1 MSLLSGLFKTK
12 KTPSYGGIQPY
23 GTLMDAYG
31 GKDYYNTI
39 LGRSQ
44 GNSKGYGDDYVDT
57 ANPQIAQLR
66 NQYTGYDLPE
76 LKSELSATG
85 RRAGSSGFQQIA
97 RSMSDQSDKENAIK
111 ARLAQN
117 QSEAIY
123 NDTNQGIN
131 DLGAFNTGDFNA
143 RKSLADFQQNQ
154 YRQESSNI
162 QNDRSRNDQMAQNIG
177 QGAVALAGVPFTGGA
192 SLYPS
197 MADPYRSLVQ
207 SRTTPQAPQPY
218 QQPYGNY
225 GNTGRIKNAQI
236 GRA

>member
-1 MSLLSGLFKTK
+1 MSLISNLFKTK

-23 GTLMDAYG
+23 GTLLDAAG
-31 GKDYYNTI
+31 GKDYYDTI
-39 LGRSQ
+39 LGRSK
-44 GNSKGYGDDYVDT
+44 GNSQGYGENYVSN
-57 ANPQIAQLR
+57 ANPQIAESH
-66 NQYTGYDLPE
+66 NNYTGYQLPE
-76 LKSELSATG
+76 LKSELSLTG

-97 RSMSDQSDKENAIK
+97 RSMSDQSDKENSIK

-123 NDTNQGIN
+123 NDTNNGIN

-154 YRQESSNI
+154 YRQETSNI

-197 MADPYRSLVQ
+197 MADPYGFKAAVQ
-207 SRTTPQAPQPY
+207 ARTPAPQPY

-225 GNTGRIKNAQI
+225 GNASRIKNAQT